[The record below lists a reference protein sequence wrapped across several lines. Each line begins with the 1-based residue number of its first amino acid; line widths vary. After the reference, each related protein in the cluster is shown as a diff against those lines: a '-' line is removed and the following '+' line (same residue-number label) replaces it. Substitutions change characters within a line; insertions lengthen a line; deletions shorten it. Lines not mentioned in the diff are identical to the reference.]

1 MDVHHYDIK
10 IEIDPYKKTIAGI
23 VGIKFSM
30 KKKLKKIEIDL
41 LKTYRV
47 SNASIDGMPMAFS
60 KRGNKI
66 IIEKT
71 IFDVGVIYDLK
82 LSYKGSSTCS
92 RKPSLG
98 RWNYLVTKR

>member
-1 MDVHHYDIK
+1 MILCRLAFVFICLSACSAFTSGGKLSKTQKAMDVHHYDIK
-10 IEIDPYKKTIAGI
+10 IEIDPYKKTIAGT
-23 VGIKFSM
+23 VGIKFSI

-47 SNASIDGMPMAFS
+47 SNASIDGMPMAFF

-71 IFDVGVIYDLK
+71 ILM
-82 LSYKGSSTCS
+82 
-92 RKPSLG
+92 
-98 RWNYLVTKR
+98 